1 MPDPNISAG
10 PDVRAM
16 ILGAESAAWEKIR
29 KGLQVETREQAASMV
44 EVDDKARLFVLDVF
58 AGAEGGEP
66 VKRRS
71 VITDSRTSQPP
82 LAEQMYG
89 KGKAKVEF

>member
-16 ILGAESAAWEKIR
+16 IFEADSSVWEKIR
-29 KGLQVETREQAASMV
+29 MGLQVETREQAASMV

-58 AGAEGGEP
+58 AAGEAGQQAE
-66 VKRRS
+66 RRS
-71 VITDSRTSQPP
+71 VVTHPRPRDPQ
-82 LAEQMYG
+82 LADQLYG